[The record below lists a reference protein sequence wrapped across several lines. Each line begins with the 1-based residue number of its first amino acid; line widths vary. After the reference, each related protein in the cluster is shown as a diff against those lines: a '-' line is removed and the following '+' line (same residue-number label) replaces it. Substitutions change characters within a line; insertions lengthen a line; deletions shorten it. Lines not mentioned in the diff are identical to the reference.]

1 MWTSGKCSC
10 IQILNFSFAHI
21 LIDLRLLDMCHRH
34 TGMTVYLP
42 KFTEMPRKD
51 EAFFC
56 PLLVF
61 LNFTCCEYNISVN
74 LVYSQASTP
83 LESGHVKGRKSLV
96 GAAAFPDLCKTLEGP
111 VQASGF
117 LFWSKVQLSLWL
129 WPVKSVSYCIKR
141 SLCGPSGR

>member
-1 MWTSGKCSC
+1 MDIRKMFMYSNSKLQFCTHFNWPAASWHVPQTHWHDCVFA
-10 IQILNFSFAHI
+10 QI
-21 LIDLRLLDMCHRH
+21 HRNA
-34 TGMTVYLP
+34 
-42 KFTEMPRKD
+42 KKRWS
-51 EAFFC
+51 FFC

-74 LVYSQASTP
+74 LVYSQASTL

-129 WPVKSVSYCIKR
+129 WPVKSFSYCIKR

>member
-1 MWTSGKCSC
+1 MDIRKMFMYSNSKLQFCTHFNWPAASWHVP
-10 IQILNFSFAHI
+10 QIHWHDCVFAQI
-21 LIDLRLLDMCHRH
+21 HRNA
-34 TGMTVYLP
+34 
-42 KFTEMPRKD
+42 KKRWS
-51 EAFFC
+51 FFC

-96 GAAAFPDLCKTLEGP
+96 GAAAFPDLCKTLKG
-111 VQASGF
+111 
-117 LFWSKVQLSLWL
+117 LFRPLVSCFGQRFSSHFD
-129 WPVKSVSYCIKR
+129 WPVKSFSYCIKR